1 MPKTSK
7 NMYIQTEE
15 TPNPNTIKFIP
26 GVEVSKKESYHFNKS
41 DDDYFHSPLAQRLF
55 EIDSV
60 RAVFLGQDFISVTK
74 EDDVKWDRLKTY
86 VLAGLVDHFVAGMP
100 VIEEKKGSANQ
111 VVDEKIHSEIEK
123 QIIELIDTK
132 VRPAVA
138 QDGGDIIYK
147 KFEDG
152 VVYLELHG
160 ACQGCP
166 SSTITLKQGI
176 ENMLKHYVPEVQSV
190 ESI

>member
-1 MPKTSK
+1 
-7 NMYIQTEE
+7 MYIQTQE

-26 GVEVSKKESYHFNKS
+26 GVEVLKKGSYHFNKC
-41 DDDYFHSPLAQRLF
+41 DDNYSHSPLVMQLF
-55 EIDSV
+55 EISGV
-60 RAVFLGQDFISVTK
+60 KSVFLGKDFISVTK
-74 EDDVKWDRLKTY
+74 EEEVVWDRLKTY
-86 VLAGLVDHFVAGMP
+86 ILAGLVDHFVAGMP
-100 VIEEKKGSANQ
+100 IIQEDKKVEEVHEAEDAQMN
-111 VVDEKIHSEIEK
+111 SEIEK

-147 KFEDG
+147 RFTDG

-176 ENMLKHYVPEVQSV
+176 ENMLKYYVPEVKSV